1 MLPVHTRGLP
11 DLLLQTE
18 ASLGSTQQSA
28 RRPLPAPGRP
38 RGKRALDCFREA
50 TLSGPTSTSAFK
62 LSPEKVR
69 AVDTGV
75 EAPARDVAKP
85 HPDSGLRRHP
95 VGFQLTDDTGL
106 FLGTA
111 PGPAW
116 RGG

>member
-11 DLLLQTE
+11 DRLLQTE
-18 ASLGSTQQSA
+18 ASPGNRQQSTQQ
-28 RRPLPAPGRP
+28 PLPAPDRP
-38 RGKRALDCFREA
+38 QGKCALDCGREA
-50 TLSGPTSTSAFK
+50 TLSGPTLAAFK

-69 AVDTGV
+69 PVDTGT
-75 EAPARDVAKP
+75 EAAAQDMAKP
-85 HPDSGLRRHP
+85 YPDSGLRRCT

>member
-18 ASLGSTQQSA
+18 ASPGSTQQSA
-28 RRPLPAPGRP
+28 PRPLPAPGRP
-38 RGKRALDCFREA
+38 RGKRTLDGVREA

-69 AVDTGV
+69 AMDTGV

-85 HPDSGLRRHP
+85 HPDPGLRHRP

-111 PGPAW
+111 AGLAW